1 MPGDSQ
7 FSGLVEAIYDAGLQP
22 ALWNDV
28 VVRIN
33 EFVGG
38 RACGL
43 FSKDLISKFGVAHY
57 YCGADPPAT
66 FTSIRIPIPGSIR
79 SRSCRAS
86 GMS

>member
-1 MPGDSQ
+1 MPGDSE

-43 FSKDLISKFGVAHY
+43 FSKDSISKSGVTHY
-57 YCGADPPAT
+57 YCGADLTT
-66 FTSIRIPIPGSIR
+66 FTSIQIPIPDSIR
-79 SRSCRAS
+79 
-86 GMS
+86 